1 MGPLTILRLAL
12 RALGRNRV
20 RSFLTMLGVIIGV
33 AAVIAMVSLGAGAQQ
48 QVQNE
53 IASMGANIL
62 YVWPGSAKTRGMH
75 TGAGSVQTLTAEDA
89 DAIQRECPAVK
100 WVSPMVG
107 TSVQVVFGNQNWGT
121 RIDGANERFPEIR
134 NWSIESGEFFT
145 DTDVRTAARVAVL
158 GHTVADNLFQG
169 TPAEGQTIRVR
180 NLPFR
185 VAGVLSRKGQN
196 QWGRDQDDT
205 IIVPFTTVQRKLT
218 SSPLWVNQIMISAMS
233 ARASYTAEQE
243 ISDLLRQRHKILPG
257 RDDDFFVR
265 NLSEMAEAAAATQQT
280 MGLLL
285 GSIAGVS
292 LMVGG
297 IGIMNIM
304 LVSVAE
310 RTREIG
316 IRMAVGARS
325 RHVRL
330 QFLSEALV
338 LSTLGGMI
346 GIGLGIGISWTMAS
360 GLGWPTLI
368 SSPAILISVL
378 FSAAVGIFF
387 GYYPA
392 SKAASLDPIEALR
405 YE

>member
-1 MGPLTILRLAL
+1 MGAGTILKLAL
-12 RALGRNRV
+12 RALGRNRI
-20 RSFLTMLGVIIGV
+20 RSILTMLGVIIGV

-48 QVQNE
+48 QVANE

-62 YVWPGSAKTRGMH
+62 YVWPGSSKSMGMNR
-75 TGAGSVQTLTAEDA
+75 GAGSVQTLTSEDA
-89 DAIQRECPAVK
+89 DAILKECPAVR

-107 TSVQVVFGNQNWGT
+107 ASVNVVYGNQNWST
-121 RIDGANERFPEIR
+121 RTDGASEQFPQIR
-134 NWSIESGEFFT
+134 NWPIESGSFFT
-145 DTDVRTAARVAVL
+145 EADVRTAARVAVL

-169 TPAEGQTIRVR
+169 IDPEGQTIRVR

-185 VAGVLSRKGQN
+185 VVGVLSPKGQN

-205 IIVPFTTVQRKLT
+205 ILVPYTTVQKKL
-218 SSPLWVNQIMISAMS
+218 SSTPLWVSQVMVSAVS
-233 ARASYTAEQE
+233 SRAGYTAEQE
-243 ISDLLRQRHKILPG
+243 ISDLLRQRHRIQPG
-257 RDDDFFVR
+257 REDDFFVR
-265 NLSEMAEAAAATQQT
+265 NLSEMAEAAEATQKT

-292 LMVGG
+292 LIVGG

-338 LSTLGGMI
+338 LSTLGGFI
-346 GIGLGIGISWTMAS
+346 GIGLGILVSLLMAS

-368 SSPAILISVL
+368 SSPSILVSVL

>member
-1 MGPLTILRLAL
+1 MGAGTILKLAL
-12 RALGRNRV
+12 RALGRNRI
-20 RSFLTMLGVIIGV
+20 RSILTMLGVIIGV

-48 QVQNE
+48 QVANE

-62 YVWPGSAKTRGMH
+62 YVWPGSSKSMGMNR
-75 TGAGSVQTLTAEDA
+75 GAGSVQTLTSEDA
-89 DAIQRECPAVK
+89 DAILKECPAVR

-107 TSVQVVFGNQNWGT
+107 ASVNVVYGNQNWST
-121 RIDGANERFPEIR
+121 RTDGASEQFPQIR
-134 NWSIESGEFFT
+134 NWPIESGAFFT
-145 DTDVRTAARVAVL
+145 EADVRTAARVAVL

-169 TPAEGQTIRVR
+169 IDPEGQTIRVR

-185 VAGVLSRKGQN
+185 VVGVLSRKGQN

-205 IIVPFTTVQRKLT
+205 ILVPYTTVQKKL
-218 SSPLWVNQIMISAMS
+218 SSTPLWVSQVMVSAVS
-233 ARASYTAEQE
+233 SRAGYTAEQE
-243 ISDLLRQRHKILPG
+243 ISELLRQRHRIQPG
-257 RDDDFFVR
+257 REDDFFVR
-265 NLSEMAEAAAATQQT
+265 NLSEMAEAAEATQKT

-292 LMVGG
+292 LIVGG

-338 LSTLGGMI
+338 LSTLGGFI
-346 GIGLGIGISWTMAS
+346 GIGLGILVSLLMAS

-368 SSPAILISVL
+368 SSPSIFVSVL

>member
-1 MGPLTILRLAL
+1 
-12 RALGRNRV
+12 
-20 RSFLTMLGVIIGV
+20 
-33 AAVIAMVSLGAGAQQ
+33 MVGAG
-48 QVQNE
+48 V
-53 IASMGANIL
+53 L
-62 YVWPGSAKTRGMH
+62 
-75 TGAGSVQTLTAEDA
+75 
-89 DAIQRECPAVK
+89 
-100 WVSPMVG
+100 
-107 TSVQVVFGNQNWGT
+107 VVYGNQNWST
-121 RIDGANERFPEIR
+121 RADGANEQFPDIR
-134 NWSIESGEFFT
+134 NWQVESGAFFT
-145 DTDVRTAARVAVL
+145 EADVRTAARVAVL
-158 GHTVADNLFQG
+158 GHTVADSLFQG
-169 TPAEGQTIRVR
+169 IDPEGQTIRVR

-185 VAGVLSRKGQN
+185 VLGVLSRKGQN

-205 IIVPFTTVQRKLT
+205 ILVPYTTVQKKL
-218 SSPLWVNQIMISAMS
+218 SSTPLWVSQIMISAIS
-233 ARASYTAEQE
+233 ARAGYTAEQE
-243 ISDLLRQRHKILPG
+243 VSELLRQRHKILPG
-257 RDDDFFVR
+257 REDDFNVR
-265 NLSEMAEAAAATQQT
+265 NLSEMAEAAEATQKT

-292 LMVGG
+292 LIVGG

-338 LSTLGGMI
+338 LSTLGGFI
-346 GIGLGIGISWTMAS
+346 GIGLGILVSLLMAN

-368 SSPAILISVL
+368 SSPSILVSVI
-378 FSAAVGIFF
+378 FSAAVGVFF

>member
-1 MGPLTILRLAL
+1 MGAGTILKLAL

-20 RSFLTMLGVIIGV
+20 RSVLTMLGVIIGV
-33 AAVIAMVSLGAGAQQ
+33 AAVIAMVSLGAGAQA
-48 QVQNE
+48 QVANE

-62 YVWPGSAKTRGMH
+62 YVWPGSMKNMGMKM
-75 TGAGSVQTLTAEDA
+75 GAGSVQTLNADDA
-89 DAIQRECPAVK
+89 DAIQKECPAVK

-107 TSVQVVFGNQNWGT
+107 SNVLVVYGNQNWST
-121 RIDGANERFPEIR
+121 RADGASEQFPDIR
-134 NWSIESGEFFT
+134 NWKVESGSFFT

-169 TPAEGQTIRVR
+169 VDPEGQTIRVR

-185 VAGVLSRKGQN
+185 VLGVLSRKGQN

-205 IIVPFTTVQRKLT
+205 ILVPYTTVQKKL
-218 SSPLWVNQIMISAMS
+218 SSSTLWVNQIMVSAVS
-233 ARASYTAEQE
+233 SKAGSTAERE
-243 ISDLLRQRHKILPG
+243 IGELLRQRHRIAPG
-257 RDDDFFVR
+257 REDDFNVR
-265 NLSEMAEAAAATQQT
+265 NLSEMAEAAESTQQT

-292 LMVGG
+292 LIVGG

-338 LSTLGGMI
+338 LSTLGGLI
-346 GIGLGIGISWTMAS
+346 GITLGILVSFSMAG

-368 SSPAILISVL
+368 SKSSILVSVV
-378 FSAAVGIFF
+378 FSAAVGVFF

-392 SKAASLDPIEALR
+392 SKAAALDPIDALR

>member
-1 MGPLTILRLAL
+1 MGPGTILKLAL

-20 RSFLTMLGVIIGV
+20 RSVLTMLGVIIGV
-33 AAVIAMVSLGAGAQQ
+33 AAVIAMVSLGAGAQA
-48 QVQNE
+48 QVANE
-53 IASMGANIL
+53 ISSMGANIL
-62 YVWPGSAKTRGMH
+62 YVWPGSMKNMGMRM
-75 TGAGSVQTLTAEDA
+75 GAGSVQTLNAEDA
-89 DAIQRECPAVK
+89 DAIQKECPAVR

-107 TSVQVVFGNQNWGT
+107 SNVLVVYGNQNWST
-121 RIDGANERFPEIR
+121 RADGANEQFPDIR
-134 NWSIESGEFFT
+134 NWQVESGAFFT

-158 GHTVADNLFQG
+158 GHTVADHLFQG
-169 TPAEGQTIRVR
+169 IDPEGQTIRVR

-185 VAGVLSRKGQN
+185 VLGVLSRKGQN

-205 IIVPFTTVQRKLT
+205 ILVPYTTVQKKL
-218 SSPLWVNQIMISAMS
+218 SSSSLWVSQIMVSAVS
-233 ARASYTAEQE
+233 SRAGYTAEQE
-243 ISDLLRQRHKILPG
+243 IAELLRQRHRIAPG
-257 RDDDFFVR
+257 REDDFNVR
-265 NLSEMAEAAAATQQT
+265 NLSEMAEAAEATQKT

-292 LMVGG
+292 LIVGG

-338 LSTLGGMI
+338 LSTLGGLI
-346 GIGLGIGISWTMAS
+346 GITLGILVSFSMAG

-368 SSPAILISVL
+368 SKSSILVSVV
-378 FSAAVGIFF
+378 FSAAVGVFF

-392 SKAASLDPIEALR
+392 SKAAALDPIDALR

>member
-1 MGPLTILRLAL
+1 MGLMTTLKLAL

-20 RSFLTMLGVIIGV
+20 RSALTMLGVIIGV
-33 AAVIAMVSLGAGAQQ
+33 AAVIAMVSLGAGAQR
-48 QVQNE
+48 QVANE

-62 YVWPGSAKTRGMH
+62 YVWPGSSRTMGMNR
-75 TGAGSVQTLTAEDA
+75 GAGSVQTLTAA
-89 DAIQRECPAVK
+89 DAEAIRRECPAVK

-107 TSVQVVFGNQNWGT
+107 STVNVVFGNQNWAT
-121 RIDGANERFPEIR
+121 RAEGVSEHFPDIR
-134 NWSIESGEFFT
+134 NWPTESGAFFAEA
-145 DTDVRTAARVAVL
+145 DVRTAARVAVL
-158 GHTVADNLFQG
+158 GRTVADQLFQG
-169 TPAEGQTIRVR
+169 VDPEGQTIRVR

-185 VAGVLSRKGQN
+185 VLGVLARKGQN

-205 IIVPFTTVQRKLT
+205 LIVPYTTVQKKL
-218 SSPLWVNQIMISAMS
+218 SSSTMWVSGIMVSAVS
-233 ARASYTAEQE
+233 SRAGYTAEQQVGE
-243 ISDLLRQRHKILPG
+243 LLRQRHKILPG
-257 RDDDFFVR
+257 KEDDFFVR
-265 NLSEMAEAAAATQQT
+265 NLSEMAEAAEATQKT
-280 MGLLL
+280 MNMLL

-292 LMVGG
+292 LIVGG

-338 LSTLGGMI
+338 LSILGGVI
-346 GIGLGIGISWTMAS
+346 GIALGMGISLAMAR
-360 GLGWPTLI
+360 GLGWPMLI
-368 SSPAILISVL
+368 SSASILVSVV

-392 SKAASLDPIEALR
+392 HRAASLDPIEALR

>member
-1 MGPLTILRLAL
+1 MGILTTLRVAV

-20 RSFLTMLGVIIGV
+20 RSGLTMLGVIIGV

-48 QVQNE
+48 QVASE

-62 YVWPGSAKTRGMH
+62 YVWPGSMRTRGMH
-75 TGAGSVQTLTAEDA
+75 LGAGSVQTLTADDA
-89 DAIQRECPAVK
+89 EAVRNECPAVR
-100 WVSPMVG
+100 WASPMVG
-107 TSVQVVFGNQNWGT
+107 ASVNLVFGNQNWASRAEGV
-121 RIDGANERFPEIR
+121 NEQFPQIR
-134 NWSIESGEFFT
+134 NWPVESGAFFAEP
-145 DTDVRTAARVAVL
+145 DVRTAARVAVL
-158 GHTVADNLFQG
+158 GRTVAENLFQG
-169 TPAEGQTIRVR
+169 VDPEGQIIRVR

-185 VAGVLSRKGQN
+185 VLGVLARKGQN

-205 IIVPFTTVQRKLT
+205 IVVPYTTVQKKLSA
-218 SSPLWVNQIMISAMS
+218 SSLWVNGIIVSAVS
-233 ARASYTAEQE
+233 PRAGLTAERQ
-243 ISDLLRQRHKILPG
+243 IADLLRQRHKIQPG

-265 NLSEMAEAAAATQQT
+265 NMSEMAEAAEATQRT
-280 MGLLL
+280 LGLLL

-292 LMVGG
+292 LLVGG

-316 IRMAVGARS
+316 LRMAVGARA
-325 RHVRL
+325 RQVRL

-338 LSTLGGMI
+338 LSTLGGAI
-346 GIGLGIGISWTMAS
+346 GIGLGIGVSAAMAG
-360 GLGWPTLI
+360 GLGWPMLV
-368 SSPAILISVL
+368 SSSSILVSVV
-378 FSAAVGIFF
+378 FSAGVGIFF

-392 SKAASLDPIEALR
+392 HKAASLDPIEALR